1 MRREAVALGVLA
13 WVVGLAA
20 IAGTWGVAGWTG
32 NVIRTLPRWNE
43 MPERLGVSPV
53 ESGLLG
59 VILFL
64 LAVLTWVLARGP
76 YAPETREREAR
87 EARMVQELYRGLA
100 SVEERL
106 ELLETLVVQRAGRL
120 SFGRKTN

>member
-1 MRREAVALGVLA
+1 VKREAVALGVLA
-13 WVVGLAA
+13 WGVGLAA

-32 NVIRTLPRWNE
+32 NVIRTLPGWAAV
-43 MPERLGVSPV
+43 PERLGVSPV

-64 LAVLTWVLARGP
+64 LALLTWVLARGP
-76 YAPETREREAR
+76 YAHETREREVR
-87 EARMVQELYRGLA
+87 ETKMVQELFHGLA

-106 ELLETLVVQRAGRL
+106 ELLESLVMQRAGRL